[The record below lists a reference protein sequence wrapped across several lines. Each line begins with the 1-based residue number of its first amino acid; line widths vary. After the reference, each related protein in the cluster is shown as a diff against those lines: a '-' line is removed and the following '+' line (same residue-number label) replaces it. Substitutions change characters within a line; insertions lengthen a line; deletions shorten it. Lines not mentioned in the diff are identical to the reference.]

1 MSSKFGGQ
9 ALIEGIMI
17 RGALRAAVVIRKEDG
32 TFVERTY
39 DTSPWEIGKIRNVPI
54 LRGLVV
60 LIDTLVIGTK
70 ALNFSAYVSSED
82 MDVEL
87 YEEKKQSPWAVI
99 PVVIF
104 SFVFAIGIF
113 FIVPILISNVFEG
126 FGLNTL
132 ITNAIEGILR
142 LLFLIG
148 YIWLISLSKEIQRVF
163 QYHGAEHMAVAAFEH
178 DENLEIEELKKYPT
192 EHPRC
197 GTSFLITI
205 FVIALIIFMFFPRE
219 PLWFLITS
227 RLILIPLLVAIS
239 YEIIRF
245 SGSNENSFLFKIISW
260 PGIFLQK
267 ITTKKPNDDQLELA
281 IHCMKLA
288 IKENK

>member
-39 DTSPWEIGKIRNVPI
+39 DTSPWAIGKIRNVPI

-205 FVIALIIFMFFPRE
+205 FVIALIIFMFFP
-219 PLWFLITS
+219 
-227 RLILIPLLVAIS
+227 
-239 YEIIRF
+239 
-245 SGSNENSFLFKIISW
+245 G
-260 PGIFLQK
+260 
-267 ITTKKPNDDQLELA
+267 
-281 IHCMKLA
+281 
-288 IKENK
+288 

>member
-17 RGALRAAVVIRKEDG
+17 RGALRAAVVVRKEDG
-32 TFVERTY
+32 TFVEKTY
-39 DTSPWEIGKIRNVPI
+39 ETSSWAIGKIRNIPI

-60 LIDTLVIGTK
+60 LVDTLIIGTK

-87 YEEKKQSPWAVI
+87 YEENKQSPWAVI

-113 FIVPILISNVFEG
+113 FIVPILISNIFEG
-126 FGLNTL
+126 FGFNSL
-132 ITNAIEGILR
+132 ITNGIEGILR

-163 QYHGAEHMAVAAFEH
+163 QYHGAEHMAVAAFEN
-178 DENLEIEELKKYPT
+178 DEDLEIEKLKKYPT

-219 PLWFLITS
+219 PLWFLVSS

-245 SGSNENSFLFKIISW
+245 SGSKENGFLFKIISW

-267 ITTKKPNDDQLELA
+267 ITTKKPNDEQLELA

>member
-39 DTSPWEIGKIRNVPI
+39 DTSPWAIGKIRNVPI

-113 FIVPILISNVFEG
+113 FIVPIFISNVFEG
-126 FGLNTL
+126 LGLNTL

>member
-17 RGALRAAVVIRKEDG
+17 RGASRAAVVVRKEDG
-32 TFVERTY
+32 TFIQRIYNTN
-39 DTSPWEIGKIRNVPI
+39 PWALGKIRNIPI

-60 LIDTLVIGTK
+60 LVDTLVIGTK
-70 ALNFSAYVSSED
+70 ALNFSAYVSTED
-82 MDVEL
+82 LDIEL
-87 YEEKKQSPWAVI
+87 YEEKKQSPWTVI
-99 PVVIF
+99 PVVVF
-104 SFVFAIGIF
+104 SFAFAIGIF
-113 FIVPILISNVFEG
+113 FIVPIIISELFEG
-126 FGLNTL
+126 LGTSSL

-148 YIWLISLSKEIQRVF
+148 YIWLISFSKEIQRVF
-163 QYHGAEHMAVAAFEH
+163 QYHGAEHMAVAAYEH
-178 DENLEIEELKKYPT
+178 NEDLVIKKLKKYPT

-219 PLWFLITS
+219 PVWFLIAS
-227 RLILIPLLVAIS
+227 RLILIPLLVSIS
-239 YEIIRF
+239 YEIIRL
-245 SGSNENSFLFKIISW
+245 SGSNENSFLFKVISW
-260 PGIFLQK
+260 PGILLQK
-267 ITTKKPNDDQLELA
+267 LTTKKPTDDQLDLA
-281 IHCMKLA
+281 IECMKLA